1 MNLTSSQV
9 SELLTAHCYRVV
21 SEMDYDDLISYA
33 IQMMEQ
39 SFDMNPGQ
47 GDGEVDLNMLIED
60 IWVAEGED
68 DDATKEFISGC
79 LNAELAEEIMNKV
92 QL

>member
-39 SFDMNPGQ
+39 SFDVNPGQ
-47 GDGEVDLNMLIED
+47 GDTDTNMLLTD

-68 DDATKEFISGC
+68 DDATEEFISGVVG
-79 LNAELAEEIMNKV
+79 AELAEEIMNKV
-92 QL
+92 QF

>member
-47 GDGEVDLNMLIED
+47 GDVDLNMLIED

-68 DDATKEFISGC
+68 DDATEEFISGVVGT
-79 LNAELAEEIMNKV
+79 ELAEEIMNKV
-92 QL
+92 QF